1 MGNEN
6 ENMIK
11 DHFLIFFPLVD
22 WDAPW
27 QRYQHL
33 ASRFSKTNRVVYMDC
48 PVAITYA
55 MRSPSGL
62 LKKWLKLLIGKREI
76 SRNLTVYFPPPY
88 FPFERRSKW
97 INLINQY
104 ILFLYIKFFVKW
116 KGPLILWVNDPYK
129 YLMIKLLK
137 PKIAVYDCPDAI
149 VFKDSKKKQKI
160 YDELKKEVLQ
170 ESTVSLFTSK
180 ALLDEGKKHAKK
192 YFYVP
197 NGVDIQSFLQ
207 TGNRTPEE
215 IRDLSGSILGVV
227 GTFDERI
234 DIGLISFV
242 LENIQ
247 DATLLLVGPIHIN
260 MGNLVNHPRL
270 FLAGKRRYE
279 EIPTFIEA
287 FDVGLI
293 PYQLNEVTRAVY
305 PVKLHE
311 YLILGKPVVATNLP
325 ELDRFSDIIWIART
339 KEEFLQCI
347 GAALNEKDKEI
358 RRKRIDIAKANSWDE
373 RINQITEILRN
384 YL

>member
-1 MGNEN
+1 
-6 ENMIK
+6 MIK
-11 DHFLIFFPLVD
+11 NYLIIFFPLVD

-55 MRSPSGL
+55 MRSPLGL

-97 INLINQY
+97 INFLNQY

-116 KGPLILWVNDPYK
+116 KGPLILWINDPYK

-247 DATLLLVGPIHIN
+247 DATLLLVGPIRIN

-270 FLAGKRRYE
+270 FLAGKRQYE
-279 EIPTFIEA
+279 EIPSFIKT
-287 FDVGLI
+287 FDVALI
-293 PYQLNEVTRAVY
+293 PYRVNEVTRAVY

-311 YLILGKPVVATNLP
+311 YLILGKPVVSTDLP
-325 ELDRFSDIIWIART
+325 EVRQFSDLVWIANT
-339 KEEFLQCI
+339 KEQFVRSIRL
-347 GAALNEKDKEI
+347 ALNEKDELMTQE
-358 RRKRIDIAKANSWDE
+358 RIKIARENSWE
-373 RINQITEILRN
+373 QRVSRITGILQN
-384 YL
+384 YF